1 MVMGDAAVGFIFV
14 SPLLMIL
21 RTFPTCFH
29 LTAALAHAET
39 AAATAKTEYDIVL
52 SEMRD
57 PAFIEEYGAERLTL
71 AKEQAKDMLTT
82 ANRYDVVLLCI
93 SLTGVRSLGDAR
105 ICCCC

>member
-1 MVMGDAAVGFIFV
+1 MMSQLERCTAHCDISTYLISQLIFLNLLFICTH
-14 SPLLMIL
+14 P
-21 RTFPTCFH
+21 
-29 LTAALAHAET
+29 TAALAHAET

-82 ANRYDVVLLCI
+82 ANRCVLLQ
-93 SLTGVRSLGDAR
+93 
-105 ICCCC
+105 